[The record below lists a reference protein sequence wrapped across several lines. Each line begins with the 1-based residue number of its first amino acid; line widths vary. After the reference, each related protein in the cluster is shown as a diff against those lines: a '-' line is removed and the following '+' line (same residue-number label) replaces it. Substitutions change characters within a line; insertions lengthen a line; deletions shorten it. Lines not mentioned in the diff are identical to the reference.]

1 MSLIKKQN
9 QLTRK
14 LADEVECELEKK
26 CSECGNLFACEND
39 VTCWCSTFPNL
50 PKKELDDNDCM
61 CKGCLLKKYRK
72 NLMKVDEIKKDLIE
86 EEHKYQW
93 KNRH

>member
-9 QLTRK
+9 QLTSK
-14 LADEVECELEKK
+14 LADEMEYKLEKK
-26 CSECGNLFACEND
+26 CSKCGNLFACEND
-39 VTCWCSTFPNL
+39 VTCWCTTFPKL
-50 PKKELDDNDCM
+50 TKKELDDKDCM
-61 CKGCLLKKYRK
+61 CKECLLEKYRK
-72 NLMKVDEIKKDLIE
+72 KLMKIDEIKKDLFE

>member
-14 LADEVECELEKK
+14 LVDEAECKLEKK
-26 CSECGNLFACEND
+26 CSECGSLFTCESD
-39 VTCWCSTFPNL
+39 VTCWCNTFPKL
-50 PKKELDDNDCM
+50 TKKELDDNDCM
-61 CKGCLLKKYRK
+61 CKECLLEKYRK
-72 NLMKVDEIKKDLIE
+72 KLMKIDEIKKDLFE

>member
-1 MSLIKKQN
+1 MNLIKKQN

-14 LADEVECELEKK
+14 LADEAECELEKK
-26 CSECGNLFACEND
+26 CSKCGSLFDCESD
-39 VTCWCSTFPNL
+39 AICWCSTFPKL
-50 PKKELDDNDCM
+50 TKEEIDETDCM
-61 CKGCLLKKYRK
+61 CKQCLLEKYRK
-72 NLMKVDEIKKDLIE
+72 KLMKIDEIKKDLFE

>member
-9 QLTRK
+9 QLTSK
-14 LADEVECELEKK
+14 LADEMEYKLEKK
-26 CSECGNLFACEND
+26 CSKCGNLFACEND
-39 VTCWCSTFPNL
+39 VTCWCTTFPKL
-50 PKKELDDNDCM
+50 TKKELDDNDCM
-61 CKGCLLKKYRK
+61 CKECLLEKYRK
-72 NLMKVDEIKKDLIE
+72 KLMKIDEIKKDLFE

>member
-1 MSLIKKQN
+1 MNLTKKQN

-14 LADEVECELEKK
+14 LVDETECKLEKK
-26 CSECGNLFACEND
+26 CSKCGSLFACESD
-39 VTCWCSTFPNL
+39 ITCWCTTFPKL
-50 PKKELDDNDCM
+50 TKKELDDNDCM
-61 CKGCLLKKYRK
+61 CKKCLLEKYRNK
-72 NLMKVDEIKKDLIE
+72 LMKTDEIKKDLFE